1 MSVATYNSA
10 YPVHFSTSTIS
21 PKNATSTPMMMRHP
35 SSSSSTSS
43 ANAVRAGFRGKC
55 RYKSG
60 RCPNERTLKFNGE
73 VHTMCEEHRIRHN
86 NNQRK
91 SDMKRRVKKHPE
103 PATQSFVMQKREVQK
118 ALPGLHS
125 PKTPTSQC
133 EVRLAT
139 TPERFSPMHVPCTDF
154 ELETSRTTSTEVVLS
169 MEELEI
175 LHSILGLHDEELA
188 L

>member
-1 MSVATYNSA
+1 MVIPTIAMSVVSQFPPEQHSAFYHLNS
-10 YPVHFSTSTIS
+10 IS
-21 PKNATSTPMMMRHP
+21 PKHTTTTMMRP
-35 SSSSSTSS
+35 TTAPMASAAST
-43 ANAVRAGFRGKC
+43 VRPGFRGKC

-103 PATQSFVMQKREVQK
+103 TTEFVLHKRDLPK
-118 ALPGLHS
+118 ALMRS
-125 PKTPTSQC
+125 PVVS
-133 EVRLAT
+133 EVRIAEPL
-139 TPERFSPMHVPCTDF
+139 PLPIECTDD
-154 ELETSRTTSTEVVLS
+154 ELEASRTQATEVVLS
-169 MEELEI
+169 FEELDI
-175 LHSILGLHDEELA
+175 LHALLGIPEEEML